1 MTQGRKQAAS
11 SASPVCSSEGRLH
24 WPASGSW
31 LPWSDPGDGQSWG
44 PPAECPL
51 ISIPFLWAHS
61 SAAEWSLPQPRCIH
75 RSWER
80 RWTQNWWLGGQG
92 IRKNKASLKGWT
104 VILSSRYRNYLLL
117 ARPRQKRKSFTHSH
131 TFTGS
136 KLETVTT
143 FSFNLSFIFSEVWK
157 QSIILVY
164 KVILKIPLLLIFM
177 GPRNHCDITFHSA
190 IFQET

>member
-1 MTQGRKQAAS
+1 MASLIWSRWWAELRAS
-11 SASPVCSSEGRLH
+11 SRMSVNFNSFSLSSLFSCRMISAS
-24 WPASGSW
+24 ASV
-31 LPWSDPGDGQSWG
+31 
-44 PPAECPL
+44 
-51 ISIPFLWAHS
+51 HS
-61 SAAEWSLPQPRCIH
+61 QILGKEMNTKLVVR
-75 RSWER
+75 
-80 RWTQNWWLGGQG
+80 GGQG